1 MRPRITLSIEQL
13 VRDEL
18 ALQRRLGACRRAASA
33 LMPTLQRTGMHN
45 KHPASATSRPP
56 KTLARPPSDRP

>member
-1 MRPRITLSIEQL
+1 MQPRITLSVEQV

-33 LMPTLQRTGMHN
+33 LMPTLQRTGMHKN
-45 KHPASATSRPP
+45 QPSSETSRPP
-56 KTLARPPSDRP
+56 KKSARRPSDRP